1 MRKLGESI
9 NELMAA
15 LAAGDDASRKA
26 QRAAAVNVAW
36 RNAVEAV
43 YKDAAQMVLDHVNA
57 VYIMAADE
65 VVKGATTKASHTGT
79 GAQLVVY
86 ADDSLIRSDLDA
98 RQEFLKMKLKGQGEH
113 VETFK
118 ILPSRFEMK
127 ARHPFRRAEEAGA
140 VERAL
145 RARVARKPR
154 ARLCRPKRKLLSKPA
169 WGRWKV
175 PRSAGRSRGRY
186 VPIKI
191 AFSGSMRKIMIEY
204 EIAART
210 ASKTLHT

>member
-65 VVKGATTKASHTGT
+65 VVKGTPTRASHAGT

-98 RQEFLKMKLKGQGEH
+98 RQEFLKMKLKEQGEH

-127 ARHPFRRAEEAGA
+127 ARHPFRRPEEDGASREETPRTPLSPEEEAALEASVGA
-140 VERAL
+140 VESPTVRRAL
-145 RARVARKPR
+145 ERAIR
-154 ARLCRPKRKLLSKPA
+154 ADKNR
-169 WGRWKV
+169 
-175 PRSAGRSRGRY
+175 
-186 VPIKI
+186 I
-191 AFSGSMRKIMIEY
+191 
-204 EIAART
+204 
-210 ASKTLHT
+210 

>member
-9 NELMAA
+9 NELMTV

-43 YKDAAQMVLDHVNA
+43 YKDAAEMVLDHVNA

-65 VVKGATTKASHTGT
+65 VVKGAPTKASHTGT

-86 ADDSLIRSDLDA
+86 SDDSLIRSDLDA
-98 RQEFLKMKLKGQGEH
+98 RQEFLKMKLKEQGEH

-118 ILPSRFEMK
+118 ILPSRFDMK
-127 ARHPFRRAEEAGA
+127 SRHPFRRAEAGGGARSARPVRDEAPRVPLTPEEQAALEASVDA
-140 VERAL
+140 VESPTVRRAL
-145 RARVARKPR
+145 ERAIR
-154 ARLCRPKRKLLSKPA
+154 ADKNR
-169 WGRWKV
+169 
-175 PRSAGRSRGRY
+175 
-186 VPIKI
+186 
-191 AFSGSMRKIMIEY
+191 M
-204 EIAART
+204 
-210 ASKTLHT
+210 

>member
-98 RQEFLKMKLKGQGEH
+98 RQEFLKMKLKEQGEH

-118 ILPSRFEMK
+118 ILHSRFEMK
-127 ARHPFRRAEEAGA
+127 DRHPFRRAEEDGA
-140 VERAL
+140 VERAA
-145 RARVARKPR
+145 RASREETPR
-154 ARLCRPKRKLLSKPA
+154 TPLSP
-169 WGRWKV
+169 
-175 PRSAGRSRGRY
+175 
-186 VPIKI
+186 
-191 AFSGSMRKIMIEY
+191 E
-204 EIAART
+204 EEAALE
-210 ASKTLHT
+210 ASVGAVESPTVRRALERAIRADKNRI

>member
-9 NELMAA
+9 NELMTV

-43 YKDAAQMVLDHVNA
+43 YKDAAEMVLDHVNA

-65 VVKGATTKASHTGT
+65 VVKGAPTKASHTGT

-86 ADDSLIRSDLDA
+86 SDDSLIRSDLDA
-98 RQEFLKMKLKGQGEH
+98 RQEFLKMKLKEQGEH

-118 ILPSRFEMK
+118 ILPSRFDMK
-127 ARHPFRRAEEAGA
+127 SRHPFRRVEADGGGVRPTRPAREQAPRVPLTPEEQEALDASVDA
-140 VERAL
+140 VESPTVRRAL
-145 RARVARKPR
+145 ERAIR
-154 ARLCRPKRKLLSKPA
+154 ADKNR
-169 WGRWKV
+169 
-175 PRSAGRSRGRY
+175 
-186 VPIKI
+186 
-191 AFSGSMRKIMIEY
+191 M
-204 EIAART
+204 
-210 ASKTLHT
+210 

>member
-1 MRKLGESI
+1 MRKLGDSI

-43 YKDAAQMVLDHVNA
+43 YKDAAQIVLDHVNA

-65 VVKGATTKASHTGT
+65 VVKGATTKAGT

-98 RQEFLKMKLKGQGEH
+98 RQEFLKMKLKEEGEH

-127 ARHPFRRAEEAGA
+127 ARHPFRRPEADGATARSARTDREETPRTPLSPEEEAALEASVGA
-140 VERAL
+140 VESPTVRRAL
-145 RARVARKPR
+145 ERAIR
-154 ARLCRPKRKLLSKPA
+154 ADKNR
-169 WGRWKV
+169 
-175 PRSAGRSRGRY
+175 
-186 VPIKI
+186 I
-191 AFSGSMRKIMIEY
+191 
-204 EIAART
+204 
-210 ASKTLHT
+210 

>member
-1 MRKLGESI
+1 MRKLGDSI

-43 YKDAAQMVLDHVNA
+43 YKDAAQIVLDHVNA
-57 VYIMAADE
+57 VCIMAADE
-65 VVKGATTKASHTGT
+65 VVKGATTKASHAGT

-98 RQEFLKMKLKGQGEH
+98 RQEFLKMKLKEEGEH

-127 ARHPFRRAEEAGA
+127 ARHPFRRPEADGATARSARTDREETPRTPLSPEEEAALEASVGA
-140 VERAL
+140 VESPTVRRAL
-145 RARVARKPR
+145 ERAIR
-154 ARLCRPKRKLLSKPA
+154 ADKNR
-169 WGRWKV
+169 
-175 PRSAGRSRGRY
+175 
-186 VPIKI
+186 I
-191 AFSGSMRKIMIEY
+191 
-204 EIAART
+204 
-210 ASKTLHT
+210 

>member
-127 ARHPFRRAEEAGA
+127 ARHPFRRAEEDGA
-140 VERAL
+140 VERAA
-145 RARVARKPR
+145 RASREETPR
-154 ARLCRPKRKLLSKPA
+154 TPLSP
-169 WGRWKV
+169 
-175 PRSAGRSRGRY
+175 
-186 VPIKI
+186 
-191 AFSGSMRKIMIEY
+191 E
-204 EIAART
+204 EEAA
-210 ASKTLHT
+210 L

>member
-65 VVKGATTKASHTGT
+65 VVKGTPTRASHAGT

-98 RQEFLKMKLKGQGEH
+98 RQEFLKMKLKEQGEH

-118 ILPSRFEMK
+118 TVSYTHLDVYKRQVYTSTLSRPNVCTIEARIVVFLPTES
-127 ARHPFRRAEEAGA
+127 ARS
-140 VERAL
+140 VERPL
-145 RARVARKPR
+145 SIARGIP
-154 ARLCRPKRKLLSKPA
+154 
-169 WGRWKV
+169 G
-175 PRSAGRSRGRY
+175 
-186 VPIKI
+186 
-191 AFSGSMRKIMIEY
+191 
-204 EIAART
+204 
-210 ASKTLHT
+210 

>member
-98 RQEFLKMKLKGQGEH
+98 RQEFLKMKLKNKAS
-113 VETFK
+113 TWRR
-118 ILPSRFEMK
+118 SRSC
-127 ARHPFRRAEEAGA
+127 
-140 VERAL
+140 L
-145 RARVARKPR
+145 RA
-154 ARLCRPKRKLLSKPA
+154 SK
-169 WGRWKV
+169 
-175 PRSAGRSRGRY
+175 
-186 VPIKI
+186 
-191 AFSGSMRKIMIEY
+191 
-204 EIAART
+204 
-210 ASKTLHT
+210 

>member
-98 RQEFLKMKLKGQGEH
+98 RQEFLKMKLKEQGD
-113 VETFK
+113 
-118 ILPSRFEMK
+118 
-127 ARHPFRRAEEAGA
+127 
-140 VERAL
+140 
-145 RARVARKPR
+145 RK
-154 ARLCRPKRKLLSKPA
+154 S
-169 WGRWKV
+169 V
-175 PRSAGRSRGRY
+175 
-186 VPIKI
+186 V
-191 AFSGSMRKIMIEY
+191 
-204 EIAART
+204 
-210 ASKTLHT
+210 

>member
-9 NELMAA
+9 NELMTV

-43 YKDAAQMVLDHVNA
+43 YKDAAEMVLDHVNA

-65 VVKGATTKASHTGT
+65 VVKGAPTKASHTGT

-86 ADDSLIRSDLDA
+86 SDDSLIRSDLDA
-98 RQEFLKMKLKGQGEH
+98 RQEFLKMKLKEQGEH

-118 ILPSRFEMK
+118 ILPSRFDMK
-127 ARHPFRRAEEAGA
+127 SRHPFRRAEAGGGGVRSARPVRDEAPRVPLTPEEQAALEASVDA
-140 VERAL
+140 VESPTVRRAL
-145 RARVARKPR
+145 ERAIR
-154 ARLCRPKRKLLSKPA
+154 ADKNR
-169 WGRWKV
+169 
-175 PRSAGRSRGRY
+175 
-186 VPIKI
+186 
-191 AFSGSMRKIMIEY
+191 M
-204 EIAART
+204 
-210 ASKTLHT
+210 

>member
-86 ADDSLIRSDLDA
+86 ADDSLIPLGSRCAPRVPQD
-98 RQEFLKMKLKGQGEH
+98 E
-113 VETFK
+113 VERT
-118 ILPSRFEMK
+118 
-127 ARHPFRRAEEAGA
+127 RRARGDVQDPAF
-140 VERAL
+140 AL
-145 RARVARKPR
+145 RNEGSPSLPPRGRGRCRRARCARESRGNPAHAFVARRGSCSRSQRGGGGKSHGPQG
-154 ARLCRPKRKLLSKPA
+154 AREGDTCR
-169 WGRWKV
+169 
-175 PRSAGRSRGRY
+175 
-186 VPIKI
+186 
-191 AFSGSMRKIMIEY
+191 
-204 EIAART
+204 
-210 ASKTLHT
+210 

>member
-127 ARHPFRRAEEAGA
+127 ARHPFRRAEEDGA
-140 VERAL
+140 VE
-145 RARVARKPR
+145 PR

>member
-1 MRKLGESI
+1 
-9 NELMAA
+9 
-15 LAAGDDASRKA
+15 
-26 QRAAAVNVAW
+26 
-36 RNAVEAV
+36 
-43 YKDAAQMVLDHVNA
+43 
-57 VYIMAADE
+57 MAADE

-98 RQEFLKMKLKGQGEH
+98 RQEFLKMKLKEQGEH

-127 ARHPFRRAEEAGA
+127 AHHPFRRAEEDGA
-140 VERAL
+140 VERAA
-145 RARVARKPR
+145 RASREEPR

-175 PRSAGRSRGRY
+175 PRSAG
-186 VPIKI
+186 
-191 AFSGSMRKIMIEY
+191 
-204 EIAART
+204 AREGDT
-210 ASKTLHT
+210 CR

>member
-9 NELMAA
+9 NELMTV

-43 YKDAAQMVLDHVNA
+43 YKDAAEMVLDHVNA

-65 VVKGATTKASHTGT
+65 VVKGAPTKASHTGT

-86 ADDSLIRSDLDA
+86 SDDSLIRSDLDA
-98 RQEFLKMKLKGQGEH
+98 RQEFLKMKLKEQGEH

-118 ILPSRFEMK
+118 ILPSRFDMK
-127 ARHPFRRAEEAGA
+127 SRHPFRRAEAGGGGARPARPVRDEAPRVPLTPEEQAALEASVDA
-140 VERAL
+140 VESPTVRRAL
-145 RARVARKPR
+145 ERAIR
-154 ARLCRPKRKLLSKPA
+154 ADKNR
-169 WGRWKV
+169 
-175 PRSAGRSRGRY
+175 
-186 VPIKI
+186 
-191 AFSGSMRKIMIEY
+191 M
-204 EIAART
+204 
-210 ASKTLHT
+210 

>member
-9 NELMAA
+9 NELMDA

-98 RQEFLKMKLKGQGEH
+98 RQEFLKMKLKAH
-113 VETFK
+113 
-118 ILPSRFEMK
+118 
-127 ARHPFRRAEEAGA
+127 HPFCRAEEDGA
-140 VERAL
+140 VERAA
-145 RARVARKPR
+145 RASREEAPR
-154 ARLCRPKRKLLSKPA
+154 TPLSP
-169 WGRWKV
+169 
-175 PRSAGRSRGRY
+175 
-186 VPIKI
+186 
-191 AFSGSMRKIMIEY
+191 E
-204 EIAART
+204 EEAALE
-210 ASKTLHT
+210 ASVGAVESPTVRRALERAIRADKNRI

>member
-65 VVKGATTKASHTGT
+65 VVKGTPTRASHAGT

-98 RQEFLKMKLKGQGEH
+98 RQEFLKMKLKEQGEH

-127 ARHPFRRAEEAGA
+127 ARHPFRRPEEDGA
-140 VERAL
+140 TARSARAS
-145 RARVARKPR
+145 
-154 ARLCRPKRKLLSKPA
+154 RPKRKLLSKPA
-169 WGRWKV
+169 WGQWKV

-191 AFSGSMRKIMIEY
+191 ASN
-204 EIAART
+204 ARM
-210 ASKTLHT
+210 

>member
-98 RQEFLKMKLKGQGEH
+98 RQEFLKMK
-113 VETFK
+113 FK

-127 ARHPFRRAEEAGA
+127 AHHPFRRAEEDGA
-140 VERAL
+140 VERAA
-145 RARVARKPR
+145 RASREETPR
-154 ARLCRPKRKLLSKPA
+154 TPLSP
-169 WGRWKV
+169 
-175 PRSAGRSRGRY
+175 
-186 VPIKI
+186 
-191 AFSGSMRKIMIEY
+191 E
-204 EIAART
+204 EEAALE
-210 ASKTLHT
+210 ASVGAVESPTVRRALERAIRADKNRI

>member
-98 RQEFLKMKLKGQGEH
+98 RQEFLKMKLKEQGDVQDPAFALRNEGSPS
-113 VETFK
+113 
-118 ILPSRFEMK
+118 LPPRG
-127 ARHPFRRAEEAGA
+127 RGRCRRA
-140 VERAL
+140 RC
-145 RARVARKPR
+145 ARESRGNPAHAFVARRGSCSRSQRGGGGKSHGPQG
-154 ARLCRPKRKLLSKPA
+154 AREGDTCR
-169 WGRWKV
+169 
-175 PRSAGRSRGRY
+175 
-186 VPIKI
+186 
-191 AFSGSMRKIMIEY
+191 
-204 EIAART
+204 
-210 ASKTLHT
+210 

>member
-9 NELMAA
+9 NELMTV

-43 YKDAAQMVLDHVNA
+43 YKDAAEMVLDHVNA

-65 VVKGATTKASHTGT
+65 VVKGAPMKASHTGT

-86 ADDSLIRSDLDA
+86 SDDSLIRSDLDA
-98 RQEFLKMKLKGQGEH
+98 RQEFLKMKLKEQGEH

-118 ILPSRFEMK
+118 ILPSRFDMK
-127 ARHPFRRAEEAGA
+127 SRHPFRRVEADGGPARSARPVRDEAPRVPLTPEEQAALEASVDA
-140 VERAL
+140 VESPTVRRAL
-145 RARVARKPR
+145 ERAIR
-154 ARLCRPKRKLLSKPA
+154 ADKNR
-169 WGRWKV
+169 
-175 PRSAGRSRGRY
+175 
-186 VPIKI
+186 
-191 AFSGSMRKIMIEY
+191 M
-204 EIAART
+204 
-210 ASKTLHT
+210 

>member
-43 YKDAAQMVLDHVNA
+43 YK
-57 VYIMAADE
+57 
-65 VVKGATTKASHTGT
+65 GTPTRASHAGT

-98 RQEFLKMKLKGQGEH
+98 RQEFLKMKLKEQGEH

-127 ARHPFRRAEEAGA
+127 ARHPFRRAEEDGA
-140 VERAL
+140 VERAA
-145 RARVARKPR
+145 RASREETPR
-154 ARLCRPKRKLLSKPA
+154 TPLSP
-169 WGRWKV
+169 
-175 PRSAGRSRGRY
+175 
-186 VPIKI
+186 
-191 AFSGSMRKIMIEY
+191 E
-204 EIAART
+204 EEAALE
-210 ASKTLHT
+210 ASVGAVESPMVRRALERAIRADKNRI

>member
-65 VVKGATTKASHTGT
+65 VVKGTPTRASHAGT

-98 RQEFLKMKLKGQGEH
+98 RQEFLKMKLKEQGEH

-127 ARHPFRRAEEAGA
+127 ARHPFRRAEEDGAARASREETPRTPLSPEEEAALEASVGA
-140 VERAL
+140 VESPMVRRAL
-145 RARVARKPR
+145 ERAIR
-154 ARLCRPKRKLLSKPA
+154 ADKNR
-169 WGRWKV
+169 
-175 PRSAGRSRGRY
+175 
-186 VPIKI
+186 I
-191 AFSGSMRKIMIEY
+191 
-204 EIAART
+204 
-210 ASKTLHT
+210 

>member
-65 VVKGATTKASHTGT
+65 VGKGTPTRASHAGT
-79 GAQLVVY
+79 QLVVY

-98 RQEFLKMKLKGQGEH
+98 RQEFLKMKLKEQGEH

-127 ARHPFRRAEEAGA
+127 ARHPFRRPEEDGATARSARASREETPRTPLSPEEEAALEASVGA
-140 VERAL
+140 VESPTVRRAL
-145 RARVARKPR
+145 ERAIR
-154 ARLCRPKRKLLSKPA
+154 ADKNR
-169 WGRWKV
+169 
-175 PRSAGRSRGRY
+175 
-186 VPIKI
+186 I
-191 AFSGSMRKIMIEY
+191 
-204 EIAART
+204 
-210 ASKTLHT
+210 